1 MASKLNVWGI
11 VGLMAVVLVVA
22 GCGKEEPEQGG
33 SGSQQ
38 TTDSPGGMPTFGE
51 SAEQTR
57 QALTQ
62 MNDGVAVE
70 ALPPTAI
77 KGYLPTEIG
86 GFTQTEVTAER
97 NQMGGMDIAVA
108 DAQFEAANGEGYLQ
122 VTITDVG
129 NLTGPLKM
137 GMTGWTMGQYNRET
151 DSGYEKTTTYDGFK
165 AMEEY
170 DNENKSGSLRVFVA
184 DRFVVEVHGEQVTM
198 ETIQQ
203 AMGKVE
209 LKKLAAAK

>member
-1 MASKLNVWGI
+1 MVLSRNVWGI
-11 VGLMAVVLVVA
+11 VGLIVVGLLVV
-22 GCGKEEPEQGG
+22 GCGKEEPEQGT

-38 TTDSPGGMPTFGE
+38 TTDSPGGMPTFGQ

-57 QALTQ
+57 EALTQ

-70 ALPPTAI
+70 ALPPAAI
-77 KGYLPTEIG
+77 KGYLPGEMA
-86 GFTQTEVTAER
+86 GFMQTDATAER
-97 NQMGGMDIAVA
+97 TEMGGMDVAVA
-108 DAQFEAANGEGYLQ
+108 DAQYEAADGEGYLE

-129 NLTGPLKM
+129 NLTGPMKM
-137 GMTGWTMGQYNRET
+137 GMTGWTMGQYSRET

-170 DNENKSGSLRVFVA
+170 DNENQSGALRVFVA
-184 DRFVVEVHGEQVTM
+184 DRFVVEVSGGQVTM
-198 ETIQQ
+198 ETIKQ

>member
-1 MASKLNVWGI
+1 MASRWKLWGI
-11 VGLMAVVLVVA
+11 VSLMVVGLLVA
-22 GCGKEEPEQGG
+22 GCGKEEPEQAT
-33 SGSQQ
+33 SESQQ

-57 QALTQ
+57 EALTQ
-62 MNDGVAVE
+62 MNQGVAVE
-70 ALPPTAI
+70 ALPPAAI
-77 KGYLPTEIG
+77 KGYLPGEIA
-86 GFTQTEVTAER
+86 GFTQTEATAER

-108 DAQFEAANGEGYLQ
+108 DAQFEAASGEGYLQ

-151 DSGYEKTTTYDGFK
+151 DRGYEKTTTYDGFK

-170 DNENKSGSLRVFVA
+170 DNENKSGALRVFVA
-184 DRFVVEVHGEQVTM
+184 DRFVVEVNGGQVTM
-198 ETIQQ
+198 ETIKQ